1 MKQQPGLWHDLC
13 FSKSA
18 GLKTM
23 SAIIILINKTQ
34 PVIMKLFNKK
44 LFFIPVVAA
53 ILFSISS
60 CKKIEDLFPFTV
72 NVENNFTVPASG
84 PLNIPFDILTPQ
96 VTTNSSQQFQ
106 NNNTDINK
114 IRDIKLKKVDLQ
126 IINPPGKTFN
136 FLQSV
141 HIFISTDATDEIE
154 LAYLDNISTSATS
167 ISLNT
172 TAERLDKYVKAPS
185 YRLRTKIVTK
195 QTLTQDV
202 EIKNL
207 CQFQVTAN
215 L

>member
-1 MKQQPGLWHDLC
+1 
-13 FSKSA
+13 
-18 GLKTM
+18 
-23 SAIIILINKTQ
+23 
-34 PVIMKLFNKK
+34 MKLLNKK
-44 LFFIPVVAA
+44 LFFIPVVTA
-53 ILFSISS
+53 IIFSIFS
-60 CKKIEDLFPFTV
+60 CKKIEDLFPFTI

-106 NNNTDINK
+106 NNNTDVNK

-126 IINPPGKTFN
+126 IINPPGKTFS

-141 HIFISTDATDEIE
+141 HIFISTDASDEIE

-172 TAERLDKYVKAPS
+172 TSVSLDKYVKAPS
-185 YRLRTKIVTK
+185 YKLRTKIVTK